1 MPDSDLEGDIEKVI
15 RVDIG
20 NELYVY
26 LISLE
31 DIIIDRLRAAIHWR
45 SEEDAFWGFKLLA
58 TNFNFVDI
66 PYIKSKFQAR
76 EKKKEFLKWLEQ
88 IKRSEERRVGTERKS
103 QIGRDD

>member
-1 MPDSDLEGDIEKVI
+1 M
-15 RVDIG
+15 
-20 NELYVY
+20 
-26 LISLE
+26 
-31 DIIIDRLRAAIHWR
+31 RAAIHWR

-88 IKRSEERRVGTERKS
+88 IKN
-103 QIGRDD
+103 D